1 MNTFDVKE
9 YTRGET
15 IIKEGDIAD
24 RAFIIN
30 KGQVKIQK
38 LRDDGQFFELAT
50 IGPGQVFGEMCLFG
64 LEKRSATVVALSE
77 VQVQVLYKTHFMN
90 ILKDTPQEIKLMIS
104 LLSNRLQKTST
115 MASKLSL
122 DLQKSNIDQD
132 FLESFVKDNYQNI
145 IFPT

>member
-1 MNTFDVKE
+1 MNSFDVKT

-15 IIKEGDIAD
+15 IIKEGDPAD

-38 LRDDGQFFELAT
+38 VREDGQFFELAT
-50 IGPGQVFGEMCLFG
+50 LGPGQVFGEMCLFG
-64 LEKRSATVVALSE
+64 SKKRSASVVALTDI
-77 VQVQVLYKTHFMN
+77 QVKVLYKDHFMS

-104 LLSNRLQKTST
+104 LLSNRLRKTSE
-115 MASKLSL
+115 MASRLSL
-122 DLQKSNIDQD
+122 DLQKSTIDQD